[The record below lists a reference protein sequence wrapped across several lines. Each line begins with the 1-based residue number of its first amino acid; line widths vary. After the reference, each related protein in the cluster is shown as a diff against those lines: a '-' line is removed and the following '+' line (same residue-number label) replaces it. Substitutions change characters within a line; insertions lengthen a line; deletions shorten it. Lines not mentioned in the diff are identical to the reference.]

1 MRGKGQTVRAISDA
15 APWSDWE
22 VASLCLVA
30 GLVEAVTKKGGAHP
44 LLGDWHRVRAE
55 FCDAAVAAGL
65 AGGSVARQRT
75 ALRTVTEKIRQVFDE
90 VTTGPE

>member
-30 GLVEAVTKKGGAHP
+30 GLVEAVTKKGGTHP
-44 LLGDWHRVRAE
+44 LLGDWHRFVRNSATRQWRR
-55 FCDAAVAAGL
+55 AWQVAPCL
-65 AGGSVARQRT
+65 AS
-75 ALRTVTEKIRQVFDE
+75 E
-90 VTTGPE
+90 PPC